1 MILPEL
7 YSGAYE
13 GDFSTEIFSSN
24 IYAFA
29 SENKFISDTY
39 MGFSIKPSNNIFLSS
54 SIELGRRTGNLNLN
68 FSHLYE
74 KSIPIFC
81 YGGSVMFGSYAVSDF
96 KTIPGFIAQQGPKF
110 NDIFNFALP
119 GSIIQQNFSHFFNK
133 VIPKTRLNKFF
144 LVILFGFNEYLTIF
158 KQNLKYPES
167 QINVIQSLPLGVNY
181 KKLIMRS
188 KSIVKFHKEKQSI
201 NPINE
206 CKLLI
211 TSIKN
216 ISSFL
221 ECTNGELLLF
231 LQPNLAL
238 SKKKLYGIEKL
249 AKNDSVAVDL
259 ETLRTSMYND
269 SELRHKIIDLTEIFD
284 GINRQVFIDSVHLGS
299 YGNRV
304 IAEKIHQIIATKI

>member
-1 MILPEL
+1 
-7 YSGAYE
+7 
-13 GDFSTEIFSSN
+13 
-24 IYAFA
+24 
-29 SENKFISDTY
+29 
-39 MGFSIKPSNNIFLSS
+39 
-54 SIELGRRTGNLNLN
+54 
-68 FSHLYE
+68 
-74 KSIPIFC
+74 
-81 YGGSVMFGSYAVSDF
+81 
-96 KTIPGFIAQQGPKF
+96 
-110 NDIFNFALP
+110 
-119 GSIIQQNFSHFFNK
+119 
-133 VIPKTRLNKFF
+133 
-144 LVILFGFNEYLTIF
+144 
-158 KQNLKYPES
+158 
-167 QINVIQSLPLGVNY
+167 
-181 KKLIMRS
+181 
-188 KSIVKFHKEKQSI
+188 
-201 NPINE
+201 
-206 CKLLI
+206 LLI